1 MHTRCLIT
9 VLYGDYDIIPR
20 RELWTALRTLS
31 TGIQDEPW
39 LILGDFNAVMD
50 DSEVCGQAA
59 DTSASMA
66 EFRSCIRDTGLV
78 TLPFTGC
85 PFTWHN
91 CSEGPRSLWKRL
103 DRMLANGTWLDV
115 WPGSSYV
122 SALPST
128 SDHSPLILTGT
139 NRVAENA
146 IFRFNNYLA
155 QLPGFL
161 DQWRIFGSIISQGQ
175 QCMRL
180 CASSNF

>member
-9 VLYGDYDIIPR
+9 VIYGDYDIIPR

-85 PFTWHN
+85 PFH
-91 CSEGPRSLWKRL
+91 
-103 DRMLANGTWLDV
+103 
-115 WPGSSYV
+115 
-122 SALPST
+122 
-128 SDHSPLILTGT
+128 
-139 NRVAENA
+139 
-146 IFRFNNYLA
+146 LA
-155 QLPGFL
+155 QL
-161 DQWRIFGSIISQGQ
+161 
-175 QCMRL
+175 
-180 CASSNF
+180 